1 MEATPTVQRYDK
13 LSPGFPKAIDALED
27 LYRSSVV
34 YTDGNNP
41 GAPRPI
47 IRGTVDINGFSQTDA
62 PAMLAHLIDIYE
74 KSLDAQPSTPPLYG
88 YAEGTAADEP
98 RHGARVTSLAEVPF
112 NSDNGVSRRATLG
125 LKQDDT

>member
-1 MEATPTVQRYDK
+1 MDGLTSFLGTGYPYSILSTHSVLLECHTDRTLDRRPGITHLDSVLNNGSDTYVSLPQHGTASDTTVDLRVQRYDK

-47 IRGTVDINGFSQTDA
+47 IRG
-62 PAMLAHLIDIYE
+62 
-74 KSLDAQPSTPPLYG
+74 
-88 YAEGTAADEP
+88 
-98 RHGARVTSLAEVPF
+98 
-112 NSDNGVSRRATLG
+112 
-125 LKQDDT
+125 